1 MIRLSFNHGGGSILT
16 CACMAASETRSLL
29 FIDAVTAVIE
39 VTGFIEGSMV
49 VRWLAALP
57 HSITALGVCQRC
69 EWLSVSV
76 LPMQETGDLSR
87 VHPASR
93 PMVAWIG
100 SSLLI

>member
-1 MIRLSFNHGGGSILT
+1 
-16 CACMAASETRSLL
+16 MAASETGSLV

-39 VTGFIEGSMV
+39 VAGFIQGSMV
-49 VRWLAALP
+49 ARWLAPLP
-57 HSITALGVCQRC
+57 HSITALGVCHRC

-76 LPMQETGDLSR
+76 LALQETGDLSR

-100 SSLLI
+100 SALLI